1 MAYLLFEHEIE
12 DFNRWKPVYDGHE
25 PARKK
30 AGLKEVLLLQGSENP
45 RFVVLLFE
53 VEEINKAR
61 EFLASDDIR
70 DAMKRAGVVGKP
82 VINFLDKAPM
92 RKAA

>member
-12 DFNRWKPVYDGHE
+12 DFDRWKPVYDGHE
-25 PARKK
+25 PSRKR
-30 AGLKEVLLLQGSENP
+30 AGLREVLLLQSSENP

-53 VEEINKAR
+53 VEDIKRAR
-61 EFLASDDIR
+61 DFLDSDDIR

-82 VINFLDKAPM
+82 VINFLNKAQM